1 VVTQELRKFGIRISK
16 EQKAQIIG
24 GKHSLI
30 HDIVQKL
37 HDFDQNILNLPTVAG
52 PIGAIY

>member
-1 VVTQELRKFGIRISK
+1 MTANAKQYNWNLVVSELRKFNIKIAK
-16 EQKAQIIG
+16 EHKAQIIG

-37 HDFDQNILNLPTVAG
+37 HDYDHNILS
-52 PIGAIY
+52 